1 MVPVIIISII
11 LSAFIYNTNA
21 ELTEEKFTKLI
32 RQEVFNYVEYFD
44 KTVNSIAIKA
54 DNDAFLLETS
64 NTLTPHELIEIT
76 KSNLLAD
83 SIVYG
88 SGIFFAKHTYPKDK
102 EVVFYYTHLEG
113 NDTISMSITDKND
126 PRYFNY
132 HDIGPEWW
140 KEPKLTHTSG
150 WTKPYVDSLAGNTLM
165 VTYYDPFFFDNIFG
179 GIITIDISLDKLE
192 KRLNLNKELL
202 ESKVETET
210 FLVSKDS
217 ITIYSDTKE
226 RIGTHVFDTLTH
238 KISVNYHSLEAVE
251 IINKAIAGKTGE
263 QILHNDEG
271 EKQAL
276 IFFSPLHTANWA
288 ALSVLPYADVQKA
301 INSKMF
307 IRLLFIIGFNFLI
320 VLIISLM
327 ARYISLPIIKLSK
340 SSLKISEGDYNTK
353 IDIQLNDE
361 IGDLANSFRIMKD
374 RLSKR
379 ESELVETNK
388 KFEIIFDNSPIGV
401 MYFNKE
407 LIIES
412 YNQKLVD
419 LLGILDQK
427 DLAGQHLSILPIH
440 SSSSNYVSDAVSEG
454 KLVTFDS
461 ESKSNP
467 DRYLRINIVPIITE
481 NNENSGAIVTIE
493 DITTQKNNTELK
505 IQTEAALKA
514 SESKSLFLAN
524 MSHEIRT
531 PMNAIIG
538 LSHLIE
544 NTSLNTKQQNYIRKL
559 NSSAKL
565 LLGIIN
571 DILDFSKIEAG
582 KLSLEITTFNL
593 EKMLMDINNIFS
605 FTATKKNLEFILYI
619 EPGVPQFVKGDE
631 LRLKQ
636 ILINFISNAI
646 KFTHEGEI
654 AISIG
659 LTSIESED
667 ITLRFDVKDTGI
679 GMTNEQTKKVFGAF
693 SQADE
698 STTRKYGG
706 TGLGLSISKRLVEL
720 MSGEIRLE
728 SEPDVGTTVSFD
740 AILHTVEDQVVAIP
754 LTSEEMTGMK
764 VLVCDDNLTA
774 RVVVSNILKAI
785 LFEPQEFE
793 NGSLLLEH
801 LKGSSDSDEK
811 LILLDWDMPDIDGVE
826 VARRIKQDDDI
837 QTNAKIVLLT
847 AHTEINFDD
856 MDMPGVD
863 AVLYKPITNSILFD
877 TIMNIFGKEVH
888 KSNITQERESNKE
901 LREYGGAR
909 VLLVDDNEINREVGT
924 ELLESMGLYVET
936 AINGEDAVNTV
947 FNAESNGYYSLVF
960 MDLQMPVMDG
970 YDATKN
976 ILENDNFNQ
985 LPIVAMTADVMEGVK
1000 ERCLELGMKDFV
1012 SKPINPAE
1020 VVKAIINWAIPPETP
1035 DTTLL
1040 DSRKGEDIE
1049 SPKLNFEKLVDI
1061 DYAEGLSRV
1070 NNNTTIY
1077 CDLLIKFAKK
1087 NKGIID
1093 DIKDEIQKQNHEIVK
1108 RQLHS
1113 IKGVTGNIGAN
1124 KIFEK
1129 IKVVENEFLKEIPP
1143 NAEEHIDSLTPLLEV
1158 VISSIEDSE
1167 IRQDQTENND
1177 FSLSSEVIEKINQSI
1192 KLLEDSDT
1200 EGIKILSELNISGS
1214 YSKSYSEIEEAL
1226 DDYDFD
1232 LAVELLNN
1240 MLKEG

>member
-1 MVPVIIISII
+1 M
-11 LSAFIYNTNA
+11 A
-21 ELTEEKFTKLI
+21 
-32 RQEVFNYVEYFD
+32 
-44 KTVNSIAIKA
+44 
-54 DNDAFLLETS
+54 
-64 NTLTPHELIEIT
+64 
-76 KSNLLAD
+76 
-83 SIVYG
+83 
-88 SGIFFAKHTYPKDK
+88 
-102 EVVFYYTHLEG
+102 FYYTHLHDG
-113 NDTISMSITDKND
+113 DTISILVNNIDD
-126 PRYFNY
+126 ENY
-132 HDIGPEWW
+132 NNFHHAEPEWW
-140 KEPKLTHTSG
+140 KEPKTTHIPG
-150 WTKPYVDSLAGNTLM
+150 WTNPYIDSLAGNTHM
-165 VTYYDPFFFDNIFG
+165 VTYYQPFFLNDVFG
-179 GIITIDISLDKLE
+179 GIVTIDISLDKLE
-192 KRLNLNKELL
+192 TLL
-202 ESKVETET
+202 TENQD
-210 FLVSKDS
+210 FFEGQVSTRTYLATRDS
-217 ITIYSDTKE
+217 IIIFSDQYHM
-226 RIGTHVFDTLTH
+226 IGENVFDTVGGS
-238 KISVNYHSLEAVE
+238 ISTNYYMPETFEVVS
-251 IINKAIAGKTGE
+251 KTIAGKTGN
-263 QILHNDEG
+263 QILHNKNG
-271 EKQAL
+271 EKEA
-276 IFFSPLHTANWA
+276 IAFFSPIHTAAWS
-288 ALSVLPYADVQKA
+288 ALSVLPYEDVQTA
-301 INSKMF
+301 INKVMYSR
-307 IRLLFIIGFNFLI
+307 ILLILIFNIVVIII
-320 VLIISLM
+320 LII
-327 ARYISLPIIKLSK
+327 AIRYVIKPIVNLSK
-340 SSLKISEGDYNTK
+340 SSLKIAEGDFDTK
-353 IDIQLNDE
+353 ITGNSNNE
-361 IGDLANSFRIMKD
+361 IGVLANNFRLMKRNLRQRETELRDSNSKFGIM
-374 RLSKR
+374 
-379 ESELVETNK
+379 
-388 KFEIIFDNSPIGV
+388 FDNSPIGI
-401 MYFNKE
+401 MYFNVDLK
-407 LIIES
+407 IES
-412 YNQKLVD
+412 YNNKLASLID
-419 LLGILDQK
+419 IPK
-427 DLAGQHLSILPIH
+427 DNKMVGEHIRNLPIH
-440 SSSSNYVSDAVSEG
+440 EESENQVSLAISTSKESM
-454 KLVTFDS
+454 FDS
-461 ESKSNP
+461 PSFSHP
-467 DRYLRINIVPIITE
+467 DSYLRIRIVPIDSDTKTSI
-481 NNENSGAIVTIE
+481 GAIVTIE

-544 NTSLNTKQQNYIRKL
+544 NTSLNTKQKNYIRKL

-582 KLSLEITTFNL
+582 KLSLEIATFNL

-619 EPGVPQFVKGDE
+619 EPSVPQFVKGDE

-654 AISIG
+654 VISIG
-659 LTSIESED
+659 LISIESDD
-667 ITLRFDVKDTGI
+667 IMLRFDVKDTGI
-679 GMTNEQTKKVFGAF
+679 GMTKEQTEKVFGAF

-728 SEPDVGTTVSFD
+728 SEPSVGTTVSFD
-740 AILHTVEDQVVAIP
+740 AILHTVEDQVNAIP
-754 LTSEEMTGMK
+754 LTSEEMAGMK
-764 VLVCDDNLTA
+764 VLVCDDNNTA
-774 RVVVSNILKAI
+774 RVIVSNILKTL

-793 NGSLLLEH
+793 NGNMLLEH

-811 LILLDWDMPDIDGVE
+811 LILLDWDMPEIDGVE
-826 VARRIKQDDDI
+826 VARRITQDDDI
-837 QTNAKIVLLT
+837 HTNAKIVLLT
-847 AHTEINFDD
+847 AHTEINFDE

-877 TIMNIFGKEVH
+877 TIMNVFGKEVH
-888 KSNITQERESNKE
+888 KSNITQERESTKE

-936 AINGEDAVNTV
+936 AINGEVAVDMV
-947 FNAESNGYYSLVF
+947 FNAESKGYYSLVF

-970 YDATKN
+970 YDATRN
-976 ILENDNFNQ
+976 IMKNDNFNQ

-1000 ERCLELGMKDFV
+1000 EKCLELGMKDFV

-1020 VVKAIINWAIPPETP
+1020 VVKSIINWAVPPEKP

-1040 DSRKGEDIE
+1040 DSRKEESVE
-1049 SPKLNFEKLVDI
+1049 SPKLNFESLVDI
-1061 DYAEGLSRV
+1061 DYTEGLSRV

-1087 NKGIID
+1087 NKDIID

-1113 IKGVTGNIGAN
+1113 LKGVTGNIGAN

-1129 IKVVENEFLKEIPP
+1129 TKVVEDEFIMEIPP
-1143 NAEEHIDSLTPLLEV
+1143 NAEEYIDSLLPLLDV

-1167 IRQDQTENND
+1167 IIQDQTGDDD
-1177 FSLSSEVIEKINQSI
+1177 FSLTPEVIEKINQSI

-1200 EGIKILSELNISGS
+1200 EGIKILSGLNISGG
-1214 YSKSYSEIEEAL
+1214 YSHSYSEIQEAL
-1226 DDYDFD
+1226 DNYDFD